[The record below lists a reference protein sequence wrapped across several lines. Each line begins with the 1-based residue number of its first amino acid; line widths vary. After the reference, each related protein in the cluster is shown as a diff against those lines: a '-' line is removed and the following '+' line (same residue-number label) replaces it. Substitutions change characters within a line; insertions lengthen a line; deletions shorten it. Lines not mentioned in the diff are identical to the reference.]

1 MSGAIGSIVGGL
13 AGGPVGA
20 AIGGAIGGALDG
32 QDASQN
38 AADAQRYAAD
48 QSSGTQLSM
57 FNQNRQDYA
66 PWRQAGVNALARL
79 TAGTAPGGEYSRS
92 FTMNDYQQDPGY
104 NFRLT
109 EGLKAINNSAA
120 ARGLLQSGA
129 NLKGLNRYAQDYA
142 SGEYTNA
149 FNRFQLD
156 QSNRFN
162 RNAALAGIGQTAQQQ
177 LAQQGANTA
186 AQIGQNQ
193 LAAGNA
199 QAAGYIGG
207 ANALSGAIG
216 QGMNFYNQNRLLDQL
231 QRGGGYGSGGYGGGG
246 YNFDYNGYAPF
257 GGSYTYGTSSG
268 E

>member
-1 MSGAIGSIVGGL
+1 MCDPVTAIIGSQVVGGL
-13 AGGPVGA
+13 LGS
-20 AIGGAIGGALDG
+20 
-32 QDASQN
+32 DASSN
-38 AADAQRYAAD
+38 AANAQQYAAD
-48 QSSGTQLSM
+48 QSSATQLQM

-66 PWRQAGVNALARL
+66 PWRDAGVNALARL
-79 TAGTAPGGEYSRS
+79 SAGTQAGGEFVRP
-92 FTMNDYQQDPGY
+92 FTMADYQQDPGY
-104 NFRLT
+104 NFRLS

-156 QSNRFN
+156 QANRFN

-199 QAAGYIGG
+199 AAAGTIGQ
-207 ANALSGAIG
+207 ANAFSNAMG

-231 QRGGGYGSGGYGGGG
+231 QRGGGYQTGGYGGSNG
-246 YNFDYNGYAPF
+246 YNFDYYGYAPY